1 MHTSVA
7 LKKKDFDDCKLEE
20 DLHIGIT
27 VNDFRAVIAHAETLN
42 VNVTARYS
50 RGSRP
55 MQISYNAGGI
65 LARFTLMTKG
75 TSKVPTGSTTG
86 VTTNTPARGLSVRPN
101 TQAPDTS
108 RAASL
113 APTMQSAAPTQAKAL
128 PDREQS
134 RSEQLSRRP
143 SARQESPPAP
153 SARINEESLF
163 IPADDDQQ
171 WDAPNFD
178 EEPEYVTWDDGSNF
192 PDASAAMRRV
202 RDSEQTSFTGGRD
215 EQPESVSEI
224 APTQRL
230 SQVKGLFD

>member
-27 VNDFRAVIAHAETLN
+27 VNDFRAIIAHAETLN

-55 MQISYNAGGI
+55 MQISYSAGGI

-75 TSKVPTGSTTG
+75 TSKVPTDATHG
-86 VTTNTPARGLSVRPN
+86 VTTDTPARGLSVHPN
-101 TQAPDTS
+101 TQAPNTS

-113 APTMQSAAPTQAKAL
+113 APTMQSAAPTQTRTL

-134 RSEQLSRRP
+134 RAPQQASI
-143 SARQESPPAP
+143 RQESPPAP

-163 IPADDDQQ
+163 IPADDDDQQ
-171 WDAPNFD
+171 WDAPNFE

-192 PDASAAMRRV
+192 PDASASMRRV
-202 RDSEQTSFTGGRD
+202 RDSEQASFTGGRE
-215 EQPESVSEI
+215 EQPEPVPEI